1 MPEPPEAADAPSPV
15 LRQNSG
21 GAATL
26 TLNRPDKRNALS
38 VDLFIALDA
47 ELAAIEAEIETVGLV
62 ILRAAGPVFS
72 AGAALDRQPPPPPP
86 PIHGQQKKTPA
97 PHPPSPHFQAKTIN
111 RLAHLPQPVIAAV
124 QGKCFTGGLELAL
137 AADIILAAESAQ
149 FADTHA
155 KWALVPGWG
164 MSQRLPRRIG
174 AHKAREMMFTGRLY
188 DGRAAERMGLANIC
202 VPDDQF
208 EQELQSLADS
218 ILAQSWHSNRGNK
231 RLLLETEGLS
241 LQAGLAH
248 ETYNSPGI
256 GADFAARVG
265 ETFGKR

>member
-1 MPEPPEAADAPSPV
+1 MPQSPETANAPPPV
-15 LRQNSG
+15 LRQDSG
-21 GAATL
+21 GAAIL

-38 VDLFIALDA
+38 VDLFMALDGH
-47 ELAAIEAEIETVGLV
+47 LAAIEAETESIGVV
-62 ILRAAGPVFS
+62 ILRAAGQVFS
-72 AGAALDRQPPPPPP
+72 AGAALDKQPR
-86 PIHGQQKKTPA
+86 
-97 PHPPSPHFQAKTIN
+97 PPSPFFQAKTIN

-174 AHKAREMMFTGRLY
+174 THKAREMTFTGRLY

-202 VPDDQF
+202 VSDDQF
-208 EQELQSLADS
+208 EQALQSLADS

-231 RLLLETEGLS
+231 RLLLETEGLT

-256 GADFAARVG
+256 GPDFAARVG

>member
-1 MPEPPEAADAPSPV
+1 MADQPDIAPPV
-15 LRQNSG
+15 LRQDSG
-21 GAATL
+21 GSAIL
-26 TLNRPDKRNALS
+26 TLNRPEKRNALS
-38 VDLFIALDA
+38 VELFVALDA
-47 ELAAIEAEIETVGLV
+47 HLAAIEAETETIGLV

-72 AGAALDRQPPPPPP
+72 AGAALDKQPR
-86 PIHGQQKKTPA
+86 
-97 PHPPSPHFQAKTIN
+97 PPSPYFQAKTIT

-137 AADIILAAESAQ
+137 AADIILAADSAQ

-174 AHKAREMMFTGRLY
+174 THKAREMMFTGRLY
-188 DGRAAERMGLANIC
+188 DGRAAERMGLANFC
-202 VPDDQF
+202 VPDDAF
-208 EQELQSLADS
+208 EEELQSLTDS

-231 RLLLETEGLS
+231 RLLLETEGLT

-248 ETYNSPGI
+248 ETYHSPGI
-256 GADFAARVG
+256 GPDFAARVG
-265 ETFGKR
+265 DTFGKR

>member
-72 AGAALDRQPPPPPP
+72 AGAALDRQPR
-86 PIHGQQKKTPA
+86 
-97 PHPPSPHFQAKTIN
+97 PPSPHFQAKTIN